1 MFDMRSFIKTNLLNG
16 YHNGAF
22 TKEQVAIYAVQYVA
36 RGWLTEAD
44 LDEIRQVIDP
54 PEDEQ

>member
-1 MFDMRSFIKTNLLNG
+1 MFDMRGFIKTNLLAGYVNG
-16 YHNGAF
+16 SF
-22 TKEQVAIYAVQYVA
+22 TREQVAIYAVQYVA
-36 RGWLTEAD
+36 RGWLTAAD